1 MSLVVS
7 DAPAR
12 QRYEAHL
19 DGALAG
25 VLEYAVKGDRIA
37 LIHTEVDAAYE
48 GHGVGTGLARFALDD
63 ARRRELR
70 VIATCPFVRRYL
82 ERHPEDRDIV
92 VGMTPG

>member
-37 LIHTEVDAAYE
+37 LIHTEVDAATR
-48 GHGVGTGLARFALDD
+48 GMGSAPDWPGSRSTTRVDASFGSSPPARSSGATSRGT
-63 ARRRELR
+63 RRT
-70 VIATCPFVRRYL
+70 VTSSSA
-82 ERHPEDRDIV
+82 
-92 VGMTPG
+92 